1 MDKSLLVDVGRR
13 LLASL
18 ASDGVGVEAALWGCD
33 VGERWLLWIAPNKFA
48 NGHSFY
54 LTLAKTLTK
63 HRGSIGRLET
73 SGARLVE
80 SYNPIIMELKK
91 FGRVRPDSP
100 ILLESKRVGGFSRT
114 RAFSFRSGDG

>member
-33 VGERWLLWIAPNKFA
+33 AGERWPLWIAPNKFA
-48 NGHSFY
+48 DGHSFY
-54 LTLAKTLTK
+54 LTLAKTLAK

-100 ILLESKRVGGFSRT
+100 ILLESKRLGGF
-114 RAFSFRSGDG
+114 FPNEGILLQVG